1 MLSQLRQLSLE
12 AEGRYAN
19 DTELQFMS
27 DYVQSFNLRLQ
38 TYQKLQELETTILQ
52 QAYAK
57 LRSIDPSF
65 FTRGQEDLSPKW
77 KRDTLFTIRYTAA
90 TVLMNDPD
98 TMRSRLLLWL
108 ETITRALGVERNCS
122 ATYQVMQDLIKHHL
136 TPPQASLVCP
146 ILEMTRQVLGAVS
159 QAK

>member
-38 TYQKLQELETTILQ
+38 TYQKLQELEMTIVQ
-52 QAYAK
+52 QTYAK
-57 LRSIDPSF
+57 LRSTNPGF
-65 FTRGQEDLSPKW
+65 FMQGQEDFSSKW
-77 KRDTLFTIRYTAA
+77 KRDTLRTLRYVATA
-90 TVLMNDPD
+90 VLIDDPD
-98 TMRSRLLLWL
+98 TMRSRFLVWF
-108 ETITRALGVERNCS
+108 ETIMRAFGAKQSCN

-159 QAK
+159 